1 MTRPGRDTQP
11 VPAGSLH
18 RILGIGFGIAVTV
31 GGTIGVGILR
41 TPGMVA
47 GQLGNPWLVVAIWIC
62 GGGYAL
68 LGTIAVTEL
77 GTMLPQAGGWYVYA
91 HRAFGRYGGFL
102 TGWSDWIG
110 QSGALAYLAT
120 AIGEFTA
127 QLPDPPRAGIAK
139 PVAVAILLVF
149 ASLHWMGLRTGS
161 WAQELTS
168 LLKAIALIAF
178 VVLCFA
184 FASPPATAAFQTPA
198 FPALLVAIVIALQ
211 SVVVTYDGWYSAI
224 YFTEEDLDP
233 ARNLPRSLIGG
244 IACTIAIY
252 LLVNLALLYAL
263 PIRTLAESKLPPA
276 EVATNI
282 FGTSGGKIIT
292 ALCILSLLSILN
304 AVLLLAPRILFAM
317 SRDNLFWRRAR
328 SVNRGGTP
336 DVAMFL
342 STAAGIIL
350 VVSGTFEKLV
360 AITSFFYVF
369 IYSSGCCA
377 LYILRKREPQ
387 LARPFRVWGYPW
399 SPLVFLLASL
409 AFLIGSILSDRENS
423 LWALALIAASYPVY
437 RIAVFR
443 RH

>member
-1 MTRPGRDTQP
+1 
-11 VPAGSLH
+11 
-18 RILGIGFGIAVTV
+18 
-31 GGTIGVGILR
+31 
-41 TPGMVA
+41 
-47 GQLGNPWLVVAIWIC
+47 
-62 GGGYAL
+62 
-68 LGTIAVTEL
+68 
-77 GTMLPQAGGWYVYA
+77 
-91 HRAFGRYGGFL
+91 
-102 TGWSDWIG
+102 
-110 QSGALAYLAT
+110 
-120 AIGEFTA
+120 
-127 QLPDPPRAGIAK
+127 
-139 PVAVAILLVF
+139 LLVF
-149 ASLHWMGLRTGS
+149 ALLHWMGLRTGS

-178 VVLCFA
+178 VGICFV
-184 FASPPATAAFQTPA
+184 FSSPSTPAPAALQTPA
-198 FPALLVAIVIALQ
+198 FPALLFAVVIALQ

-224 YFTEEDLDP
+224 YFTEEDRDP

-263 PIRTLAESKLPPA
+263 PMRTLAESKLPPA

-317 SRDNLFWRRAR
+317 SRDHLFWRRAAN
-328 SVNRGGTP
+328 VNRGGTP

-342 STAAGIIL
+342 STLAGIVL

-360 AITSFFYVF
+360 AVTSFFYVF

-377 LYILRKREPQ
+377 LYTLRKREPQ

-399 SPLVFLLASL
+399 SPLVFLLASV
-409 AFLIGSILSDRENS
+409 AFLIGSILSDKENS

-437 RIAVFR
+437 RAAVFR
-443 RH
+443 RK